1 MEIIPAIDI
10 RGGRC
15 VRLHQGRYDRE
26 TVFDRDPV
34 DAAQRWIDAGATR
47 LHVVDLDGAR
57 SGDPVNLP
65 HVARIA
71 RLGAPVQCGGG
82 VRDAARARRLLDTGV
97 DRIILGTAAVHDTA
111 LVEALCRDHP
121 GAIVVS
127 LDARDGFIATDGW
140 TKTSCVRAA
149 DLAAALEALGVPRFV
164 HTDISRDGAMT
175 EPNVAALRALIDA
188 VGVPV
193 IASGGVAAREHI
205 APLAAA
211 GAEAAIIGRALYE
224 GARSGGLTLAAAM
237 AAAAAAPAATAGA
250 REAGGP

>member
-34 DAAQRWIDAGATR
+34 DAARRWIDAGATR

-97 DRIILGTAAVHDTA
+97 DRVILGTAAVHDTV

-127 LDARDGFIATDGW
+127 LDARDGFVATDGW
-140 TKTSCVRAA
+140 TKTSRVRAA

-164 HTDISRDGAMT
+164 YTDISRDGAMT
-175 EPNVAALRALIDA
+175 EPNVGALRALVDA

-224 GARSGGLTLAAAM
+224 GALSGGLTLAAAM
-237 AAAAAAPAATAGA
+237 AAAAAAPAAMTGDRKAGA
-250 REAGGP
+250 P

>member
-34 DAAQRWIDAGATR
+34 DAALRWIDAGATR

-65 HVARIA
+65 HVASIA
-71 RLGAPVQCGGG
+71 RLGTPVQCGGG
-82 VRDAARARRLLDTGV
+82 IRDAARAGRLLDSGV

-111 LVEALCRDHP
+111 LVEALCRDHT

-127 LDARDGFIATDGW
+127 LDARDGFVATDGW
-140 TKTSCVRAA
+140 TKTSRVRAS
-149 DLAAALEALGVPRFV
+149 DLAATLEALGVPRFV
-164 HTDISRDGAMT
+164 YTDISRDGAMT
-175 EPNVAALRALIDA
+175 EPNVAALRALVDG

-193 IASGGVAAREHI
+193 IASGGVADSEHI
-205 APLAAA
+205 TSLAAA
-211 GAEAAIIGRALYE
+211 GAEAAIIGRALYD
-224 GARSGGLTLAAAM
+224 GALTLSAAIG
-237 AAAAAAPAATAGA
+237 AAAAAPAAAAGA
-250 REAGGP
+250 RKAGGP

>member
-1 MEIIPAIDI
+1 M
-10 RGGRC
+10 
-15 VRLHQGRYDRE
+15 
-26 TVFDRDPV
+26 
-34 DAAQRWIDAGATR
+34 
-47 LHVVDLDGAR
+47 
-57 SGDPVNLP
+57 
-65 HVARIA
+65 
-71 RLGAPVQCGGG
+71 QCGGG

-97 DRIILGTAAVHDTA
+97 DRVILGTAAVHDTA

-127 LDARDGFIATDGW
+127 LDARDGFVATDGW
-140 TKTSCVRAA
+140 TKTSRVRAA
-149 DLAAALEALGVPRFV
+149 DLAATLEALGVPRFV
-164 HTDISRDGAMT
+164 YTDISRDGAMT

-211 GAEAAIIGRALYE
+211 GAEAAIIGRALYD
-224 GARSGGLTLAAAM
+224 GGLTLAAAM

-250 REAGGP
+250 REAGAP